1 MKRSGNHDRIN
12 KLLFPDRLNLLKN
25 LIIKGAQALCRPW
38 ERGRPLVWGMKEK
51 ACCRKQ
57 QRKDQNC
64 SKRIVVLK
72 KHGSINEVW
81 QLRFQIINRLT
92 VLCERGRIGQV

>member
-51 ACCRKQ
+51 ACCRKAA
-57 QRKDQNC
+57 KEGTEMLIEN
-64 SKRIVVLK
+64 SSTEKVVV
-72 KHGSINEVW
+72 N
-81 QLRFQIINRLT
+81 
-92 VLCERGRIGQV
+92 

>member
-38 ERGRPLVWGMKEK
+38 ERGRTLVRVMEER
-51 ACCRKQ
+51 ACCRKAA
-57 QRKDQNC
+57 KEG
-64 SKRIVVLK
+64 KKLLK
-72 KHGSINEVW
+72 EKSSNEKAWDILMRYGSCVFKLLIDC
-81 QLRFQIINRLT
+81 QLR
-92 VLCERGRIGQV
+92 VSVDA